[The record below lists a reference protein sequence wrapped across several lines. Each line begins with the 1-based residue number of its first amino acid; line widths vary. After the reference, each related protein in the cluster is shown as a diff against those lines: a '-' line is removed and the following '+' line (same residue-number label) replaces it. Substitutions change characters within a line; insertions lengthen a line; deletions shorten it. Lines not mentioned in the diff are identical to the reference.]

1 MEAARPA
8 ARRIAFVFTSMPVG
22 GAEDFALGAGPHL
35 APDFEAH
42 YVCLR
47 ELGRLGEEA
56 RTEGRPVHL
65 VPVFSSRWIT
75 PWAIRRF
82 AAWLRRENIAAVHSQ
97 THHAHVFATKAAE
110 LAGIP
115 SVVHQQKTLEELPP
129 RRRRIFRACVD
140 RASHVVALSEQ
151 TARDLE
157 EALAVPAGKISV
169 VANGIER
176 SVFCPP
182 ADRSALRRQL
192 GLPDGVLLAA
202 SVGRLH
208 HHKSHETTIE
218 AVALARR
225 QGVAVTA
232 VLVGEGARRADLEDT
247 LPRLDLPRDWGIA
260 DRTLVEGYD
269 RVVSI
274 RAHLH
279 DRGDGHEVDLEH
291 HALAPA
297 RLEGVQK
304 GRVAGLHHL
313 DGVCPGRHRYGLRHR
328 HRADLD
334 IIDED
339 RGTVRRR
346 LHEHARAASARTFAG
361 LPRRRIRLDRDDGA
375 PEAEQRDA
383 EHDD

>member
-97 THHAHVFATKAAE
+97 THHAHVFATKAAR

-129 RRRRIFRACVD
+129 RRRQIFRACVD

-151 TARDLE
+151 TARDLGE
-157 EALAVPAGKISV
+157 TLAVPAGKISV

-176 SVFCPP
+176 SVFCPA

-232 VLVGEGARRADLEDT
+232 VLVGEGTRRADLEGLARARGLDDAVIFTGAQRPVVPWLQVPDVFVLPSLWEGQPLALLQAVACGVPVLASNIEGNTAVLGRDHPGLFAPGDAPT
-247 LPRLDLPRDWGIA
+247 LAEFFAAARDQEF
-260 DRTLVEGYD
+260 L
-269 RVVSI
+269 
-274 RAHLH
+274 
-279 DRGDGHEVDLEH
+279 
-291 HALAPA
+291 
-297 RLEGVQK
+297 
-304 GRVAGLHHL
+304 
-313 DGVCPGRHRYGLRHR
+313 
-328 HRADLD
+328 
-334 IIDED
+334 
-339 RGTVRRR
+339 RR
-346 LHEHARAASARTFAG
+346 LHESQQRVDIPWSDRSARQLAG
-361 LPRRRIRLDRDDGA
+361 IYRALLP
-375 PEAEQRDA
+375 
-383 EHDD
+383 